1 MARMWQ
7 LGFKSSRPLLV
18 CYSTLNFQ
26 QQFPKKQFPKQTAI
40 MVKNREVSTEKLVPS
55 FVSLYHH
62 VWLNFQQLFFF
73 FFSCQ
78 FYSIAVDTV
87 LEFSHSLLRLSS
99 HLGFWLLICVGNYHS
114 ILAIYELKWFSYW
127 NSSSRS
133 LQCFLLFNSQNAQ
146 VDTSNFLAA

>member
-26 QQFPKKQFPKQTAI
+26 QQFPKNQFPRQTAI
-40 MVKNREVSTEKLVPS
+40 MVKNGEVSTEKLVPS
-55 FVSLYHH
+55 FFSLHHH
-62 VWLNFQQLFFF
+62 VWLNFQQFFF
-73 FFSCQ
+73 FFQ

-99 HLGFWLLICVGNYHS
+99 HLDFWLLVCVGNYHS
-114 ILAIYELKWFSYW
+114 ILAIYELKLFSYW

-133 LQCFLLFNSQNAQ
+133 LKCFLLVNSQNAQ